1 MKSHIFENHR
11 IPNFLSRDPDGS
23 SLKRKR
29 SPPPSQHLQH
39 YHPHDAVFLQSAAA
53 QGASTQERGETVP
66 KDLNA
71 KFSRPANAARERT
84 LSNQAEEPSGA
95 QASDMVNLS

>member
-11 IPNFLSRDPDGS
+11 IPNFLSRDPDES
-23 SLKRKR
+23 SLNRKR
-29 SPPPSQHLQH
+29 PPPSQHLQH
-39 YHPHDAVFLQSAAA
+39 YHPHAAVFLQSAAA
-53 QGASTQERGETVP
+53 QGASTRDRGETVP

-84 LSNQAEEPSGA
+84 LSNQAEELSGA

>member
-1 MKSHIFENHR
+1 MEIDRWKGKGFLTDTHR
-11 IPNFLSRDPDGS
+11 
-23 SLKRKR
+23 
-29 SPPPSQHLQH
+29 PPPSQHLQH
-39 YHPHDAVFLQSAAA
+39 YHPHAAVFLQSAAA

-84 LSNQAEEPSGA
+84 LSNQAEELSGA